1 VSAGVSSDDALRG
14 AHCGHVGAAT
24 GPSARTTPAQ
34 DLLRG
39 VWKENPTLVQ
49 LMGLCPTLAVTNSVA
64 NCLAMGTATMFVL
77 IGSGFLV
84 SLVRKWVPREV
95 RITAFILIIATFVTV
110 ADLALAA
117 VAPAVHKALGAFVAL
132 IVVNCIILG
141 RAEAFASQN
150 PVGRSLLD
158 AVGNGIG
165 FTWVML
171 VMGSVREVLGNGTW
185 LGIRIF
191 GENFAP
197 WVIMILP
204 PGGFL
209 TLGSML
215 LVFGAWKHGQAER
228 AKAQV
233 FAPDPHPLS
242 RRRLGPIS

>member
-1 VSAGVSSDDALRG
+1 VRPGAVPRRVVSAGVSPDDALRG

-24 GPSARTTPAQ
+24 GRSESATPVQ

-39 VWKENPTLVQ
+39 VWRENPTLVQ

-77 IGSGFLV
+77 VGSGFLV
-84 SLVRKWVPREV
+84 SLVRKWVPSEI
-95 RITAFILIIATFVTV
+95 RISTYVLIIATFVTV

-117 VAPAVHKALGAFVAL
+117 VAPAVHRALGAFVAL

-141 RAEAFASQN
+141 RAEAFASRN
-150 PVGRSLLD
+150 TVGRSVLD
-158 AVGNGIG
+158 ATGMGIG

-171 VMGSVREVLGNGTW
+171 VMGSVREVLGSGTW
-185 LGIRIF
+185 LGIRVF
-191 GENFAP
+191 GESFEP
-197 WVIMILP
+197 WVIMVLP

-215 LVFGAWKHGQAER
+215 LVVGAWKHRQAER
-228 AKAQV
+228 AKARV
-233 FAPDPHPLS
+233 S
-242 RRRLGPIS
+242 